1 MPADSGDPRL
11 PERPEVDA
19 LFDDGAPP
27 ARVRDAWC
35 AWLTALAT
43 DPEAALA
50 AAVAYRELGSAAR
63 DAWLNAVE
71 QDADRVAA
79 PRFALFAPLLAV
91 EDDAERCARIL
102 IASGAENELA
112 RPTRKKSALRGRKPD
127 GDLIATITTP
137 LYLDFVQ
144 VLACCYSSSGGIR
157 WVKHDPITSEPAAP
171 HAGEMMAGVRL
182 EATPLPA
189 LIDELSVAIWAHERA
204 GREIPEA
211 LRLHADLF
219 VATESSEFL
228 GPFA

>member
-1 MPADSGDPRL
+1 VPAEFGNPPR
-11 PERPEVDA
+11 PERPDADA
-19 LFDDGAPP
+19 LFEEGAPRE
-27 ARVRDAWC
+27 RVRAAWR

-50 AAVAYRELGSAAR
+50 AAIAYRELSNEAR
-63 DAWLNAVE
+63 DEWLAAVE
-71 QDADRVAA
+71 QDADQVDA

-91 EDDAERCARIL
+91 ETDPDRSARIL
-102 IASGAENELA
+102 VSAGAENEVA
-112 RPTRKKSALRGRKPD
+112 RPTRRKSALRGRKPN
-127 GDLIATITTP
+127 GDLVATIITP

-144 VLACCYSSSGGIR
+144 VLACCYSSSEGIR
-157 WVKHDPITSEPAAP
+157 WVKHDPITSEPEAP
-171 HAGEMMAGVRL
+171 HAGELVAGVRL
-182 EATPLPA
+182 ETTPMRA
-189 LIDELSVAIWAHERA
+189 LIDELSMAIWVHERA